1 MNSNRRRSDVASSES
16 KPRLARSARISVL
29 VPIKDEE
36 ANIRQLVDEIV
47 ATCAEAH
54 IDLAEILFVDDGS
67 VDESWPAICE
77 LAKSDARIR
86 GLRLRRNFGKA
97 TALSQGARET
107 TGDIII
113 TMDGDLQ
120 DSPKE
125 IPRFLAK
132 LDEGYDLVSGW
143 KQQRHDPLDKTLPSL
158 LFNKMTAAMSGVRLH
173 DFNCGFKAYRREIL
187 DSIRLYG
194 ELHRFVP
201 VLADGYGF
209 RIGEIAVE
217 HRPRRHGVSKYG
229 TGRLLKGMLDLFTVV
244 MLTRFQMR
252 PSHLLGGI
260 GLAIFA
266 FGTLI
271 LAYLTLLKITTGAT
285 IGTRPL
291 LMLGV
296 LLDVVGVQLLVFGLL
311 AELVA
316 SFGIRLLNSPDLARE
331 RVGRGPDKV

>member
-1 MNSNRRRSDVASSES
+1 MNENSPGRDAAAPDGKSGRAKLS
-16 KPRLARSARISVL
+16 RISVL

-36 ANIRQLVDEIV
+36 ASVRQLVAEIV
-47 ATCAEAH
+47 ATCSEAK
-54 IDLAEILFVDDGS
+54 IEIAEILFVDDGS
-67 VDESWPAICE
+67 TDNSWPTICE
-77 LAKSDARIR
+77 LAKSDARIK

-120 DSPKE
+120 DLPKE

-143 KQQRHDPLDKTLPSL
+143 KQLRHDPLDKTLPSL
-158 LFNKMTAAMSGVRLH
+158 LFNKMTAAISGVRLH

-260 GLAIFA
+260 GLAILA
-266 FGTLI
+266 VGTLI
-271 LAYLTLLKITTGAT
+271 LAYLTLLKLMTGVS

-296 LLDVVGVQLLVFGLL
+296 LLAVVGVQLLVFGLL

-331 RVGRGPDKV
+331 RVGKNKA